1 MNEEDATRF
10 SGSESDR
17 NRLLELHRQ
26 YLDSNL
32 TLDTEALRKIW
43 SGNPDCVFFN
53 GNGYTYHGLAHWT
66 KLWDFYRD
74 QVKTAEPWQSTD
86 VRLTGGG
93 DMALLTCER
102 TCKVDWT
109 GEGEGEGEAPDFTNK
124 VWKTRSTEV
133 YARENGDWRCVHLHI
148 STATEGPRP
157 GGI

>member
-1 MNEEDATRF
+1 MNEENASRF

-17 NRLLELHRQ
+17 KRLLELHRQ

-32 TLDTEALRKIW
+32 TLDTEALRGIW

-66 KLWDFYRD
+66 RLWDFYRD
-74 QVKTAEPWQSTD
+74 QVQTAEPWRSTD

-109 GEGEGEGEAPDFTNK
+109 GEGAAADFTNK

-133 YARENGDWRCVHLHI
+133 YVRENGDWRCVHLHI
-148 STATEGPRP
+148 STAAEGPRP